1 MKFSFAVSAV
11 AVTTSAVSMFACEA
25 RGSSSLFG
33 VSRTTFG
40 KQQNQNNH
48 HNAIIE
54 SLANNPLLDIAR
66 GGETGTRAVGEEEA
80 VQEKTLYLPGLLE
93 SKVTGKGTQSTAS
106 SDYTVS
112 ISPVKAKELGVGSGD
127 IVAIIGRRR
136 RVSYATVKVSKMSSG
151 SVGVKY
157 NLAMNLRIRDTD
169 QVKIVP
175 LGSAEGD
182 DKDAYGTGDMALVTS
197 TPAVAAGVTF
207 SPVKD
212 SLHSLELSEGGD
224 ELSEDE
230 IMERFVTPYL
240 NMEGGDVVLK
250 KGHTL
255 VLMDDNRVSLE
266 FTVTHLDMEGDV
278 EDEEAEVDEEGKFLP
293 CSCLYFL

>member
-1 MKFSFAVSAV
+1 M
-11 AVTTSAVSMFACEA
+11 
-25 RGSSSLFG
+25 
-33 VSRTTFG
+33 
-40 KQQNQNNH
+40 
-48 HNAIIE
+48 
-54 SLANNPLLDIAR
+54 DIAR

-80 VQEKTLYLPGLLE
+80 VQETLYLPGLLE
-93 SKVTGKGTQSTAS
+93 SKVTGKGNQSTAS

-182 DKDAYGTGDMALVTS
+182 DKDAYGTGDMALITS